1 MTLARRTW
9 EPGPRALQ
17 CYTLNLRSIASTNLW
32 LNPTPLRRAETA
44 FSPGLSQLLRTIQR
58 GLEGATH
65 RHSRKPRVQHA
76 CKLVLPSGGVNQAP
90 ARHGGPFHRR
100 STAHRFERARLHSG
114 SRAGYRSQRAPRQAG
129 HGLTG
134 QGGSGN
140 MSFASRLR
148 YWVRVSSRR
157 FPIPRLRRR
166 NRMIR
171 PRAYMGWMAAGT
183 LVLCTAAQS
192 AENAP
197 LVQRSVR
204 VEAEVQHDTSIPLRQ
219 MPPPLRAEGERRLP
233 VRRTPR
239 HGGRRVRGAGPVFRS
254 LIAQPLAPVLT
265 LNFDGVGNG

>member
-1 MTLARRTW
+1 MTFARRTW

-114 SRAGYRSQRAPRQAG
+114 SRAGYRSQSAPRQAG
-129 HGLTG
+129 NGLTG
-134 QGGSGN
+134 QGGSRN

-157 FPIPRLRRR
+157 FPIPRSSPTRVPRRR
-166 NRMIR
+166 
-171 PRAYMGWMAAGT
+171 
-183 LVLCTAAQS
+183 QS
-192 AENAP
+192 
-197 LVQRSVR
+197 
-204 VEAEVQHDTSIPLRQ
+204 
-219 MPPPLRAEGERRLP
+219 
-233 VRRTPR
+233 
-239 HGGRRVRGAGPVFRS
+239 AGPVSGDIPMRT
-254 LIAQPLAPVLT
+254 LAAFLTPPVAGAGA
-265 LNFDGVGNG
+265 DGSAGETA